1 MEWIVLGIV
10 ALVIIGAS
18 IWRDLSRRSLRPPA
32 GSDPDSERELR
43 DSYRGKTLGQ
53 SHFVGLD
60 NTGHRR

>member
-1 MEWIVLGIV
+1 MEWIILGIG
-10 ALVIIGAS
+10 ALVVIVGS
-18 IWRDLSRRSLRPPA
+18 IWRDISRKSVRPPL

-43 DSYRGKTLGQ
+43 DFHRGHTLGH

>member
-1 MEWIVLGIV
+1 MEWIILGV
-10 ALVIIGAS
+10 GAMVVIIGS
-18 IWRDLSRRSLRPPA
+18 IWRDIARKSVRPPL

-43 DSYRGKTLGQ
+43 DFHRGHTLGL